1 MVKTTLEDSDNR
13 KQVIEE
19 NENWHD
25 KEAKI
30 YDHVRSE
37 LWNFYEQKRIADDI
51 EKIEELSDGKDA
63 VDIGSGTGN
72 LVLKL
77 ARTGF
82 SVDAVDVSEEMIEV
96 LREKINGKEPGNV
109 ALHNEPAEDFLSN
122 QPGSRDV
129 ICFSSV
135 LHHLPDYF
143 GVLENAISALKPGG
157 LIYVV
162 HEPLPEKI
170 DREDGN
176 LSYLDKFL
184 TPRTSFHRW
193 RAPEKDSDMVD
204 YHIDRKDGID
214 SEKLEEFLREK
225 GMKIAERQGYTTWK
239 SGVLSSFDDI
249 LDLTERTDFKLLA
262 RKPPS

>member
-1 MVKTTLEDSDNR
+1 MVNTTLEDSDAR
-13 KQVIEE
+13 KQVIKE

-25 KEAKI
+25 KEARI

-51 EKIEELSDGKDA
+51 ERIEELADGKNA

-96 LREKINGKEPGNV
+96 LREKMNWKEAGNV
-109 ALHNEPAEDFLSN
+109 TLHNKPARNFLNN
-122 QPGSRDV
+122 QPESRDV

-135 LHHLPDYF
+135 LHHLPDYIE
-143 GVLENAISALKPGG
+143 VLDNAISALKPGG

-162 HEPLPEKI
+162 HEPLPKKI
-170 DREDGN
+170 DRDDGN

-184 TPRTSFHRW
+184 TPRTSFHMW
-193 RAPEKDSDMVD
+193 KAPDKDSEMVD

-214 SEKLEEFLREK
+214 SEELGGLFREK
-225 GMKIAERQGYTTWK
+225 GMETMESQKYTTWK
-239 SGVLSSFDDI
+239 SGVLSSFDDM

-262 RKPPS
+262 RKPTS